1 MRGGT
6 CPLLAAS
13 LDFQLLHV
21 VVSVLL
27 RVDGWPQS
35 GGDCMAASYTAGKK
49 GGVKFKHIQVWR
61 EQKSL
66 QNNATCSSRK
76 PLFTQAC
83 SSMRVRRQCFHFGVN
98 YSLIKHLS
106 THINHSPKAIPVA
119 QYTRGGQSHPLK
131 SQRMELRVW
140 SV

>member
-1 MRGGT
+1 MSSVGCQLGLPAAACCCKCAAEGGWV
-6 CPLLAAS
+6 AS
-13 LDFQLLHV
+13 K
-21 VVSVLL
+21 
-27 RVDGWPQS
+27 W
-35 GGDCMAASYTAGKK
+35 GGLYGGVIHCGKK

-98 YSLIKHLS
+98 YSLIKHLP

-131 SQRMELRVW
+131 SPRMELRVW